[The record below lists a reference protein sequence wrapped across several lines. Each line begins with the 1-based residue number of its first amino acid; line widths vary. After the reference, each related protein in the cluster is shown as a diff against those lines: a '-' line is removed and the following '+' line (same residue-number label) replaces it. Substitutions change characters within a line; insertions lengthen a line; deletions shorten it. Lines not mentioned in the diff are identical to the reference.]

1 MAEASVAAASQHRAG
16 SPPSWLRGAAAYAAC
31 QRGAAACGDVS
42 GPVPAASCRQRS
54 TAAADKREGT
64 GLPNSL
70 PGGLTVSAHLLPAR
84 T

>member
-16 SPPSWLRGAAAYAAC
+16 SPPSRLRGAAAYAAC
-31 QRGAAACGDVS
+31 QRGAAARGDVS